1 MLVSDIYM
9 PAEKTHYLQQTD
21 TISDYQ
27 RLSEETQHSR
37 FPVVNRH
44 HRLMGIVTAKDVL
57 GNRQTRS
64 SIGDDERTNQCKEN
78 NEYCLC

>member
-27 RLSEETQHSR
+27 RLSEETQHRVFSR
-37 FPVVNRH
+37 QPPSSFD
-44 HRLMGIVTAKDVL
+44 GIVTAKDVL

-64 SIGDDERTNQCKEN
+64 SIG
-78 NEYCLC
+78 